1 MIQIPW
7 RRVAGVALV
16 MCLLLANTSYAET
29 TQDNINDAKN
39 QIEDLKDQK
48 KDAEDTVNDISGK
61 KDALES
67 DLSGLNGQLSD
78 IVAQINDLEGQ
89 ISDKQGEIDQ
99 AKEDLAA
106 AETQSAK
113 QYEDMKLRIQF
124 MYENG
129 STPVWQMLAEAESFS
144 DFLNRTEYI
153 TDINAYDRKK
163 LVEYQDLQ
171 EQIAAQ
177 KEDLES
183 DMTELVA
190 MQDDMKKKQA
200 NVSSLINTTKANL
213 AQTQEDLADAQSN
226 VADLEDKINQ
236 MVEYEK
242 QLEIQK
248 AKEDAAR
255 LAAIKEQE
263 KEDTSTVVY
272 VPTDSDQYLLGA
284 IIQCEAGGE
293 GEDGMKAVAGVVMN
307 RVHAKGGE
315 YARVGQGSIRNI
327 IFQPYQFVC
336 ASETEGGAYNPQ
348 NIYNMRP
355 EQIHYDIADWA
366 IAGNRLPDVADSLW
380 FYNPFGPTCR
390 SFFPS
395 KVGYWQTR
403 IGDHCFYNPTDA
415 YYQT

>member
-1 MIQIPW
+1 
-7 RRVAGVALV
+7 

-106 AETQSAK
+106 AEAQSAK

-163 LVEYQDLQ
+163 LVEYQNLQ

-226 VADLEDKINQ
+226 VANLEDKINQ

-293 GEDGMKAVAGVVMN
+293 SYDGKLAVGSVVINRVKSSYFPNSVSGVIYQSGQFSPVASGRLAYRLEAGVDGSCLQAAQDVLN
-307 RVHAKGGE
+307 GNIT
-315 YARVGQGSIRNI
+315 VGCLYFRQNNGIIQGTVI
-327 IFQPYQFVC
+327 
-336 ASETEGGAYNPQ
+336 
-348 NIYNMRP
+348 
-355 EQIHYDIADWA
+355 
-366 IAGNRLPDVADSLW
+366 GNHV
-380 FYNPFGPTCR
+380 FY
-390 SFFPS
+390 
-395 KVGYWQTR
+395 
-403 IGDHCFYNPTDA
+403 
-415 YYQT
+415 

>member
-7 RRVAGVALV
+7 RRVAGAALV

-106 AETQSAK
+106 AEAQSAK

-272 VPTDSDQYLLGA
+272 VSTDSDQYLLGA

-293 GEDGMKAVAGVVMN
+293 SYDGKLAVGSVVINRVKSSYFPNSVSGVIYQSGQFSPVASGRLAYRLEAGVDGSCLQAAQDVLN
-307 RVHAKGGE
+307 GNIT
-315 YARVGQGSIRNI
+315 VGCLYFRQNNGIIQGTVI
-327 IFQPYQFVC
+327 
-336 ASETEGGAYNPQ
+336 
-348 NIYNMRP
+348 
-355 EQIHYDIADWA
+355 
-366 IAGNRLPDVADSLW
+366 GNHV
-380 FYNPFGPTCR
+380 FY
-390 SFFPS
+390 
-395 KVGYWQTR
+395 
-403 IGDHCFYNPTDA
+403 
-415 YYQT
+415 

>member
-7 RRVAGVALV
+7 RRVAGAALV

-106 AETQSAK
+106 AEAQSAK
-113 QYEDMKLRIQF
+113 QF

-190 MQDDMKKKQA
+190 MQEDMKKKQA

-293 GEDGMKAVAGVVMN
+293 SYDGKLAVGSVVINRVKSSYFPNSVSGVIYQSGQFSPVASGRLAYRLEAGVDGSCLQAAQDVLN
-307 RVHAKGGE
+307 GNIT
-315 YARVGQGSIRNI
+315 VGCLYFRQNNGIIQGTVI
-327 IFQPYQFVC
+327 
-336 ASETEGGAYNPQ
+336 
-348 NIYNMRP
+348 
-355 EQIHYDIADWA
+355 
-366 IAGNRLPDVADSLW
+366 GNHV
-380 FYNPFGPTCR
+380 FY
-390 SFFPS
+390 
-395 KVGYWQTR
+395 
-403 IGDHCFYNPTDA
+403 
-415 YYQT
+415 

>member
-7 RRVAGVALV
+7 RRVAGAALV

-106 AETQSAK
+106 AEAQSAK

-272 VPTDSDQYLLGA
+272 VPTDSDQ
-284 IIQCEAGGE
+284 
-293 GEDGMKAVAGVVMN
+293 
-307 RVHAKGGE
+307 
-315 YARVGQGSIRNI
+315 
-327 IFQPYQFVC
+327 
-336 ASETEGGAYNPQ
+336 
-348 NIYNMRP
+348 
-355 EQIHYDIADWA
+355 
-366 IAGNRLPDVADSLW
+366 
-380 FYNPFGPTCR
+380 
-390 SFFPS
+390 
-395 KVGYWQTR
+395 
-403 IGDHCFYNPTDA
+403 
-415 YYQT
+415 